1 MLFFLDVI
9 NVQSVTILNISGLYR
24 HTHNPQKNDAHG
36 PTSIKKDALHQSVC
50 CRHIQPSGR
59 QWWCPSWGNCQLDLI
74 FINARVKTNGAH
86 YGDMLLTQ
94 KLLTAMRKI
103 CVVFFIFQ
111 QYNALTAAHRKCE
124 TINFLERQT
133 PAFILSDPISTQQYR
148 SEAT

>member
-50 CRHIQPSGR
+50 CRHIQPSVS

-74 FINARVKTNGAH
+74 FINARLKINGAH
-86 YGDMLLTQ
+86 YRDMLLTQ
-94 KLLTAMRKI
+94 TLLTAMREI

-111 QYNALTAAHRKCE
+111 QYNALTAAHRMCE
-124 TINFLERQT
+124 TINLLERQT
-133 PAFILSDPISTQQYR
+133 PAFISSDPISTQQYR